1 MWKAGENNTASPT
14 LMALLDQLEM
24 KGRDATA
31 PVRILVLDRLGIDRA
46 TIAIEPSRTPSRD
59 EGYVNAHTT

>member
-1 MWKAGENNTASPT
+1 MWKAVENNTASPT

-31 PVRILVLDRLGIDRA
+31 PVRIPVLDR
-46 TIAIEPSRTPSRD
+46 
-59 EGYVNAHTT
+59 YC